1 MNVRSVGI
9 LCLGLTASD
18 PRNAQDHPPTIDL
31 VITHALVL
39 DVRTGNVLPDRA
51 VLIDHGVI
59 TRVARGSG
67 ATLPP
72 AARII
77 DARGRLLTPAF
88 VDSHFHTGFVFA
100 DSITATGGRV
110 TPPTLDPDSLTAHGR
125 GVPNRPRPHRG

>member
-72 AARII
+72 AARIS
-77 DARGRLLTPAF
+77 DARRRRMTRAF
-88 VDSHFHTGFVFA
+88 VDSHFHTAFVFA
-100 DSITATGGRV
+100 DSITATAAG
-110 TPPTLDPDSLTAHGR
+110 TPPPLTAPDSIEA
-125 GVPNRPRPHRG
+125 

>member
-31 VITHALVL
+31 VITHASVL

-72 AARII
+72 AAGII
-77 DARGRLLTPAF
+77 AARGRPLTPAF
-88 VDSHFHTGFVFA
+88 VVPPSHPGFVFA
-100 DSITATGGRV
+100 DPIPATGGGIPHF
-110 TPPTLDPDSLTAHGR
+110 TMAPDKVRDATAC
-125 GVPNRPRPHRG
+125 